1 MNCDKC
7 NKTISEGEEFNH
19 QGQTLCDDCYM
30 DIGFKLKAC
39 DPWAVRLATRTM
51 ESSGACGDE
60 GLSKSQQ
67 AIYNLIKSRKKMTA
81 AELVEE
87 LDIPMAELERELAT
101 LRHCELVKGSKEGDK
116 VYLIP
121 FS

>member
-1 MNCDKC
+1 MKCDKC
-7 NKTISEGEEFNH
+7 NNEIFEGEEFNH
-19 QGQTLCDDCYM
+19 QGQTLCDNCYM

-39 DPWAVRLATRTM
+39 DPWAVRLATRTR

-67 AIYNLIKSRKKMTA
+67 AIYNLIKSRKKVIA

-87 LDIPMAELERELAT
+87 LNISIAELERELAT

-116 VYLIP
+116 VYLVP